1 MRRIKAIYDGSQ
13 IRLLEPISIPP
24 DTPVEIIVP
33 ENITEEDP
41 WSELGEDALDLGI
54 TDLAKE
60 HDHYLYGVP
69 KRKRKE

>member
-1 MRRIKAIYDGSQ
+1 MRRVKAIYDGKQ

-24 DTPVEIIVP
+24 DTPVEVIVP
-33 ENITEEDP
+33 ENVEEDP

-54 TDLAKE
+54 TDLAEE
-60 HDHYLYGVP
+60 HDHYLYGIP

>member
-1 MRRIKAIYDGSQ
+1 MKRVRAIYDGKQ
-13 IRLLEPISIPP
+13 IRFLEPISIPP

-33 ENITEEDP
+33 ENEEDP

-54 TDLAKE
+54 TDLAEE

-69 KRKRKE
+69 KRKRKG